1 MIEKIE
7 EREVHRDEQGYWRH
21 PDYPEWSESDSGESI
36 NDWFYNNGI
45 TFHVVHFEDSIS
57 PVEVEAFLLGDS
69 GVVDWKPACAKPG
82 AFLLAIQS
90 TLGLPVAIYAV
101 PLINNED

>member
-45 TFHVVHFEDSIS
+45 TFHVVHFEDS
-57 PVEVEAFLLGDS
+57 
-69 GVVDWKPACAKPG
+69 
-82 AFLLAIQS
+82 
-90 TLGLPVAIYAV
+90 
-101 PLINNED
+101 